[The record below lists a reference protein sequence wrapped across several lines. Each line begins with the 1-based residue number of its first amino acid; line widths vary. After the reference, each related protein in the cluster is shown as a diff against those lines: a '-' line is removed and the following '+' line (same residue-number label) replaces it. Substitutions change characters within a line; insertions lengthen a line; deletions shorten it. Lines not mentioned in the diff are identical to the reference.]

1 MAGNSLD
8 QIKDDKLKEAVRLEL
23 KKRARRRR
31 IFTILVALIAIGS
44 LGYFGIYS
52 YMNFKTQNK
61 SSQLATLKEQTKP
74 NKKDTD
80 DEPVKVNKTGEIEIP
95 DILPEYEMLYNK
107 NKSLI
112 GWIKID
118 DTIIDYPVMQAGNN
132 EYYLDHN
139 FDQGYDKNGCIF
151 MDTECDVLTPS
162 TNLILYGHHMKSGA
176 MFGGLDKY
184 ASREYFEKH
193 PTFQFDTIYEKGVYK
208 IAYVFR
214 SQVYSEDEIIFKY
227 YQFINANSETEFNSN
242 IVEMSKLSLYDTG
255 ITPVYGDELVTL
267 STCDRSQVNEGRFVV
282 VGVKIKDEM

>member
-1 MAGNSLD
+1 MAGNGLE
-8 QIKDDKLKEAVRLEL
+8 QIKDDKLKEAVRQEL
-23 KKRARRRR
+23 KRQARRRKLV
-31 IFTILVALIAIGS
+31 TILIFLIAVGS

-52 YMNFKTQNK
+52 YMNHKTQSK
-61 SSQLATLKEQTKP
+61 SSQLAELKEKKKP
-74 NKKDTD
+74 VKKDKA

-95 DILPEYEMLYNK
+95 DILPEYEILYNK

-118 DTIIDYPVMQAGNN
+118 DTIIDYPVMQTSNN

-139 FDQGYDKNGCIF
+139 FEQGYDKNGSIF
-151 MDTECDVLTPS
+151 MDASCDVLKPS

-184 ASREYFEKH
+184 ASEQYYKEH
-193 PTFQFDTIYEKGVYK
+193 PTFRFDTIYEKGMYQ

-227 YQFINANSETEFNSN
+227 YQFIDANSETEFNSN
-242 IVEMSKLSLYDTG
+242 MIEMSKLSLYDTG
-255 ITPVYGDELVTL
+255 VTPVYGDELVTL

-282 VGVKIKDEM
+282 VGVKIKSE

>member
-1 MAGNSLD
+1 MAGKGLE
-8 QIKDDKLKEAVRLEL
+8 QIKDDKLKEAVRQEL
-23 KKRARRRR
+23 KRQARRRKLFTAV
-31 IFTILVALIAIGS
+31 IFLIAIGC

-52 YMNFKTQNK
+52 YMNHKTQTK
-61 SSQLATLKEQTKP
+61 SNQLAELKEQKKP
-74 NKKDTD
+74 VKKDKT

-95 DILPEYEMLYNK
+95 DILPEYEILYNK

-118 DTIIDYPVMQAGNN
+118 DTIIDYPVMQTSNN

-139 FDQGYDKNGCIF
+139 FEQGYDKNGCIF
-151 MDTECDVLTPS
+151 MDAACDVLKPS

-176 MFGGLDKY
+176 MFGSLDKY
-184 ASREYFEKH
+184 ASEQYYKEH
-193 PTFQFDTIYEKGVYK
+193 PTFQFDTIYEKGVYQ

-227 YQFINANSETEFNSN
+227 YQFIDANSETEFNSN
-242 IVEMSKLSLYDTG
+242 VVEMSKLSLYNTG

-282 VGVKIKDEM
+282 VGVKIKDE